1 MATLAGPDGGG
12 GEPRLVEALAAIF
25 SCSQETALIICD
37 RAADRR
43 YPARAVILRQGDR
56 VAETYLMV
64 AGRAQSLVV
73 AKEGQQVQVSEFLA
87 GDIFGVVGHTDTA
100 AQEADI
106 VVVEAVRAALFRAL
120 DFLGLIERHGCVGLA
135 VSRMLTRQ
143 LQAAR
148 LRMVE
153 DMTMTASGRVCAE
166 LLRLARAGDG
176 RRISPPPVI
185 TALAAR
191 VHTTRE
197 TASRTI
203 GDLVRR
209 GIIRRE
215 KDALVIVSIR
225 GLEDG
230 SV

>member
-1 MATLAGPDGGG
+1 MQAGSGG
-12 GEPRLVEALAAIF
+12 GEPRLAEALAGIF
-25 SCSQETALIICD
+25 RCSPETALVICG
-37 RAADRR
+37 RAVDRR
-43 YPARAVILRQGDR
+43 YPVRAVILRQGDR

-64 AGRAQSLVV
+64 AGRAQSLVI
-73 AKEGQQVQVSEFLA
+73 AREGQQVQVSEFFA
-87 GDIFGVVGHTDTA
+87 GDIFGAVGHADTD
-100 AQEADI
+100 AQQAD
-106 VVVEAVRAALFRAL
+106 VVSVETVRAAQFRAV

-143 LQAAR
+143 LQVTR

-153 DMTMTASGRVCAE
+153 DITLTAGGRVCAE

-203 GDLVRR
+203 SDLVRR
-209 GIIRRE
+209 LIIRRE
-215 KDALVIVSIR
+215 KDALVVVSIR
-225 GLEDG
+225 GLDEL
-230 SV
+230 SI